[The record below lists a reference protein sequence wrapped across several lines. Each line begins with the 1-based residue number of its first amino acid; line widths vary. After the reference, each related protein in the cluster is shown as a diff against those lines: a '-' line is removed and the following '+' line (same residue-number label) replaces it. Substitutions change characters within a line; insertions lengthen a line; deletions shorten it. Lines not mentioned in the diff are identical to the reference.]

1 MPQAADGRVLIAH
14 LGNGESMAAVRE
26 GKGIDTTMGLTP
38 AGGLMMGTRS
48 GDLDPGIIIY
58 LLQEKGRSPST
69 IDYLVN
75 QRSGLIGVSG
85 SSSDMRDLLS
95 REAADPHAAQA
106 VEMFCYQARKF
117 VAAMA
122 TTLGGL
128 DTFVFTAGVG
138 TNAPKV
144 RRRICSGLGIHGHPH
159 RRRPQRSQ
167 RRRSSAPTKAPS
179 PSA

>member
-1 MPQAADGRVLIAH
+1 
-14 LGNGESMAAVRE
+14 MAAVRN
-26 GKGIDTTMGLTP
+26 GVGIDTTMGLTP

-48 GDLDPGIIIY
+48 GDLDPGILVY

-69 IDYLVN
+69 INYLVN

-106 VEMFCYQARKF
+106 VEMFCYHARKF

-122 TTLGGL
+122 S
-128 DTFVFTAGVG
+128 ARR
-138 TNAPKV
+138 ARYV
-144 RRRICSGLGIHGHPH
+144 RLH
-159 RRRPQRSQ
+159 RRRRHKRPRSPPANL
-167 RRRSSAPTKAPS
+167 RGLEFMDIRLDAARNEANAAVISADDTP
-179 PSA
+179 

>member
-1 MPQAADGRVLIAH
+1 
-14 LGNGESMAAVRE
+14 
-26 GKGIDTTMGLTP
+26 MGLTP

-48 GDLDPGIIIY
+48 GDLDPGILVY

-106 VEMFCYQARKF
+106 VEMYCYQARKF

-122 TTLGGL
+122 STLGGL

-138 TNAPKV
+138 TNAPEV
-144 RRRICSGLGIHGHPH
+144 RRRICAGLEFMGIHLDPARNEANAAIISTDKSPVTVRVMKTDEELTIARHTYKLLDG
-159 RRRPQRSQ
+159 QRDSE
-167 RRRSSAPTKAPS
+167 
-179 PSA
+179 